1 MDESL
6 MDIILILL
14 AALVAVAVVPRFDV
28 ALPVSLEV
36 EEGGVVLTPLQI
48 AISAEG
54 QFFRLDQSN
63 QQQPLQLQD
72 LYALAAATSP
82 NQVVEVHADQS
93 APATYLLE
101 ANRVIQRAGR
111 NAVFLVVAGS

>member
-1 MDESL
+1 M
-6 MDIILILL
+6 
-14 AALVAVAVVPRFDV
+14 
-28 ALPVSLEV
+28 
-36 EEGGVVLTPLQI
+36 
-48 AISAEG
+48 
-54 QFFRLDQSN
+54 DQSN

-82 NQVVEVHADQS
+82 SQVVEVHADQS